1 VFLVALSTACIGGT
15 NPVADEAVALSP
27 TSAAPTVDPA
37 LDRAPLTRGLP
48 RYATNYFRWTRLN
61 AVPLRRAAIP
71 HGEAKRVYVNR
82 SREVVT
88 SLNRR
93 GGDYPDGTVVVKT
106 GAEDGDRASIVAIM
120 RKVAGADPTR
130 GDWQYPEFERKA
142 PGGSLHPPW
151 RRPAMLDMPCR
162 RRGSRL
168 GIYRARSA
176 HGARLLRSCR

>member
-1 VFLVALSTACIGGT
+1 MGVFLVALSTACIGGT

-120 RKVAGADPTR
+120 RKVAGADPAR

-142 PGGSLHPPW
+142 PGGRYILRGAGQPCWTCHAGAADQDW
-151 RRPAMLDMPCR
+151 VFTELDPLTVP
-162 RRGSRL
+162 GF
-168 GIYRARSA
+168 
-176 HGARLLRSCR
+176 